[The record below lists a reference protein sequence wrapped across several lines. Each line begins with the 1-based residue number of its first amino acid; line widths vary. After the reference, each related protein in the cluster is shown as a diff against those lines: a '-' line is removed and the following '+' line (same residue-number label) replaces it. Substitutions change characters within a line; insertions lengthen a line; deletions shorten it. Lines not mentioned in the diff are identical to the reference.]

1 MQEKAIVRAASL
13 GVEIDPVTG
22 QPGPQVHIIQGQIIR
37 YATGDVS
44 GAGPN
49 RSIRIGA
56 RAQYPEGS
64 GKVIE
69 TTQPVQVGSPLP

>member
-1 MQEKAIVRAASL
+1 MQEKAIVREASF
-13 GVEIDPVTG
+13 GVEIDPATG
-22 QPGPQVHIIQGQIIR
+22 QLGGPVQIAQGQKIQF
-37 YATGDVS
+37 AASDVS

-64 GKVIE
+64 GKIIE
-69 TTQPVQVGSPLP
+69 TTQPVPVGSPVQ